1 MLATLLSYRF
11 EGVEDMIIGVVALFL
26 LHGADGREIRL
37 NAHEVTRLHA
47 AIPGQPNKE
56 FTSGIKCLVFT
67 TDGKVA
73 SVVES
78 CEDVSRMIDKAISH
92 A

>member
-1 MLATLLSYRF
+1 
-11 EGVEDMIIGVVALFL
+11 
-26 LHGADGREIRL
+26 
-37 NAHEVTRLHA
+37 VTRLHA

-78 CEDVSRMIDKAISH
+78 CEDVSRMIDKAITRALS
-92 A
+92 

>member
-1 MLATLLSYRF
+1 M
-11 EGVEDMIIGVVALFL
+11 
-26 LHGADGREIRL
+26 
-37 NAHEVTRLHA
+37 HA

-56 FTSGIKCLVFT
+56 LTYGVKCLVFT

-73 SVVES
+73 SAVES
-78 CEDVSRMIDKAISH
+78 CEDVSRMIDKAISR